1 MWDPFWFTD
10 PEMAPKFCCCWQNTE
25 GLLSRVSG
33 KLFVMR
39 CSDYPRPVFT
49 LIFAPVHNLCSCQEL
64 LWKTLQGEVRETI
77 TTGREK
83 TVPLTRAYLL
93 PSRIVSL
100 LSIFRSLHHIS
111 KLVLPLAWLQTLHT
125 RNNICFSWSLIPL
138 LHCCKLLKWGT
149 DVSPLLWGVEVSSPV
164 SAKCPSTPKPEGCR
178 SLNTGSA
185 VSHWELVKRGLEKL
199 SCDGADSSC
208 WKEQLGVPSFPSP
221 ELFSFMLRLC
231 DATLN
236 LLALGQQKGS
246 KTPGFAAGSSLL
258 LHFLKG

>member
-1 MWDPFWFTD
+1 
-10 PEMAPKFCCCWQNTE
+10 
-25 GLLSRVSG
+25 
-33 KLFVMR
+33 MR

-149 DVSPLLWGVEVSSPV
+149 DVSPLLWGVEVSSRFSKMSFYTQARRMQIPQHRV
-164 SAKCPSTPKPEGCR
+164 S
-178 SLNTGSA
+178 
-185 VSHWELVKRGLEKL
+185 
-199 SCDGADSSC
+199 
-208 WKEQLGVPSFPSP
+208 SFP
-221 ELFSFMLRLC
+221 LR
-231 DATLN
+231 ASQEG
-236 LLALGQQKGS
+236 LG
-246 KTPGFAAGSSLL
+246 KTKL
-258 LHFLKG
+258 